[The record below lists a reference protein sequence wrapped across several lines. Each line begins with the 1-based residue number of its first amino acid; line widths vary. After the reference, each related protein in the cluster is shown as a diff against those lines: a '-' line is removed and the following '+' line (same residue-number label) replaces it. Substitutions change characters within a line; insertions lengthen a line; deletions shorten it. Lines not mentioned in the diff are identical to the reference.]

1 MVLSMDGALDGPRT
15 LAAADIDGDGRLD
28 LVTAGSFSDDV
39 AWFRQVSA
47 GVFAPAVLVDTGGLL
62 QDPLHLLAEDINSDG
77 MIDLLV
83 VGNESDNVVLFI
95 QRPDREAFFL
105 FNLDLPEGSAPVA
118 LTYGDLSGD
127 RLPDIAVATRDG
139 VSIFEQDGADFSL
152 RGVSVSGEEY
162 SPTGLLASDFNGN
175 GRMDLVLA
183 DALPPGGIEILSA
196 SEGSD
201 FSSSLVLSGEDVQ
214 AAGEGFLPAAIAH
227 VDLDGDGE
235 KDFVI
240 ANRSG
245 DEITVFWGG
254 RR

>member
-1 MVLSMDGALDGPRT
+1 
-15 LAAADIDGDGRLD
+15 
-28 LVTAGSFSDDV
+28 
-39 AWFRQVSA
+39 
-47 GVFAPAVLVDTGGLL
+47 
-62 QDPLHLLAEDINSDG
+62 
-77 MIDLLV
+77 MIDLLA

-95 QRPDREAFFL
+95 QRADREAFFL
-105 FNLDLPEGSAPVA
+105 FNLELAQGSGPVTLA
-118 LTYGDLSGD
+118 SGDLSGD
-127 RLPDIAVATRDG
+127 RLPDIAVATADG

-152 RGVSVSGEEY
+152 RAVSVAGGEY
-162 SPTGLLASDFNGN
+162 SPTGLLASDFDGN

-196 SEGSD
+196 AAGSE
-201 FSSSLVLSGEDVQ
+201 FASSLVLSGEDVQ
-214 AAGEGFLPAAIAH
+214 AAGEGFLPAAMAH
-227 VDLDGDGE
+227 ADLDGDGE